1 MITLTI
7 NKFND
12 LTALLSSLH
21 DEIKIVM
28 EATRIYHLPI
38 LQHMQDTEFF
48 VAVINPLALKRWH
61 TQNLKMV
68 KTDKQD
74 AVAISHYSYEKW
86 FHLQNYSMDSKVY
99 QDLKLLGRQ

>member
-12 LTALLSSLH
+12 LTALLSGLH
-21 DEIKIVM
+21 GEIKIVM

-61 TQNLKMV
+61 TQNLRMI

-74 AVAISHYSYEKW
+74 AVVISHYGYEKW
-86 FHLQNYSMDSKVY
+86 FRLQNNSMDSKN
-99 QDLKLLGRQ
+99 RCS